1 MKALKQLGV
10 LTLAIL
16 LLDAL
21 WLTANHS
28 YHVTVFAALQAQPLA
43 IRWIPAIL
51 VYILIIGAVWYFAVR
66 PATSWTEA
74 ATSGALLGGS
84 MYGLY
89 DLTNY
94 ATLVKYPIKYAVT
107 DIVWGTVLCA
117 SAAAA
122 TYAII

>member
-1 MKALKQLGV
+1 
-10 LTLAIL
+10 
-16 LLDAL
+16 
-21 WLTANHS
+21 
-28 YHVTVFAALQAQPLA
+28 
-43 IRWIPAIL
+43 
-51 VYILIIGAVWYFAVR
+51 
-66 PATSWTEA
+66 
-74 ATSGALLGGS
+74 

-94 ATLVKYPIKYAVT
+94 ATLVKYPIKYAAT